1 MTMYFL
7 PEPAVLLA
15 FTAASLVLILTP
27 GPDMTLMMSRALA
40 GGRVQ
45 AIACVGGTITG
56 LLVHTVLVAIGVAAL
71 VVASPTGFLILK
83 ATGSLYLLWLA
94 VQAVRKGSA
103 FNLGASVS
111 REKSYFANWTNG
123 LAVNLLNPKIII
135 FFMTF
140 LPQFVSVNDPH
151 IREKLLFLGLA
162 YATLSLPI
170 ALAIVLVSGRLAV
183 VLKSNPR
190 IMRILDYGCAGVF
203 SLFAVRIIFTQGR

>member
-1 MTMYFL
+1 MMYFL

-27 GPDMTLMMSRALA
+27 GPDMTLMMGRALT
-40 GGRVQ
+40 GGRGQ

-71 VVASPTGFLILK
+71 VVASPTGFVILK
-83 ATGSLYLLWLA
+83 VAGSLYLLWLA
-94 VQAVRKGSA
+94 VQAVRQGSA
-103 FNLGASVS
+103 FNPGASALH
-111 REKSYFANWTNG
+111 EKSLFANWSNG

-140 LPQFVSVNDPH
+140 LPQFVSVDDPH
-151 IREKLLFLGLA
+151 IKEKLLFLGLA
-162 YATLSLPI
+162 YAALSLPI
-170 ALAIVLVSGRLAV
+170 ALAIVLVSERLAV
-183 VLKSNPR
+183 VLKDHPR
-190 IMRILDYGCAGVF
+190 IMRIADYGCAGVF